1 MGYDF
6 YDLTSE
12 DLALENA
19 RGYAEFFNDRMGGA
33 SGKNYYS
40 ACAALCWT
48 DSAQHGRQSYSENA
62 RMSGRVDP
70 CRTKKQSFDCFR
82 VMQSEAPAVK
92 IIGHWNYPAP
102 TAANYRYEE
111 KRFNGTYWEGTGVWH
126 TRDPHHKT
134 VYVVASYPV
143 AAVELLVNGR
153 RVGRCDKPQ
162 NTFVF
167 AFPGVDVTQ
176 SGWVEAVGYGYD
188 GTPAASDRL
197 ETADS
202 PADLRLTLHTAPG
215 GLAADGADIAYVDIA
230 VQDSAGR
237 GCPLCD
243 ARIDFTL
250 DGPAQFLGGYN
261 SGRFAGYGHDDSV
274 IHQNHVYAECGTNR
288 VFLRAGTAPGTIR
301 LTAVM
306 GSLRNVITLQSKPAD
321 LAPLTAAPLPCRLPD
336 YAACAP
342 QHRDA
347 FVPIPQADAA
357 KYQPEDKCYTK
368 ILVNGQ
374 EPDTRGVRSVNE
386 NGRVWGAV
394 LCILERLQTVIPNA
408 FRYDWNAAGG
418 CLTLHSGGH
427 TVTAQ
432 VGVTHLLVDGK
443 ENLMDGQPYLTAEGA
458 LVMEVNALI
467 PHITATRT
475 QYDDKV
481 NVLRIETK

>member
-1 MGYDF
+1 MLHLNIIKVKTPEEMGKAAADEFEAVICRKPACVMGLATGSTPLPLYRELIAREQAGKLDF
-6 YDLTSE
+6 SRVRSANLDEYKG
-12 DLALENA
+12 LAP
-19 RGYAEFFNDRMGGA
+19 D
-33 SGKNYYS
+33 
-40 ACAALCWT
+40 
-48 DSAQHGRQSYSENA
+48 HPQSYRRFMQENL
-62 RMSGRVDP
+62 
-70 CRTKKQSFDCFR
+70 FDHI
-82 VMQSEAPAVK
+82 S
-92 IIGHWNYPAP
+92 I
-102 TAANYRYEE
+102 
-111 KRFNGTYWEGTGVWH
+111 
-126 TRDPHHKT
+126 
-134 VYVVASYPV
+134 
-143 AAVELLVNGR
+143 
-153 RVGRCDKPQ
+153 KPE
-162 NTFVF
+162 NTIV
-167 AFPGVDVTQ
+167 PD
-176 SGWVEAVGYGYD
+176 
-188 GTPAASDRL
+188 
-197 ETADS
+197 
-202 PADLRLTLHTAPG
+202 

-237 GCPLCD
+237 VCPLCD

-306 GSLRNVITLQSKPAD
+306 GSIRNVITLQSKPAD
-321 LAPLTAAPLPCRLPD
+321 LSPLTAAPLPCRLPD

-394 LCILERLQTVIPNA
+394 LCILERLQTVIPDA

-467 PHITATRT
+467 PHITGTCT

-481 NVLRIETK
+481 NVLRIETE

>member
-1 MGYDF
+1 
-6 YDLTSE
+6 
-12 DLALENA
+12 
-19 RGYAEFFNDRMGGA
+19 MGGA

-82 VMQSEAPAVK
+82 VMQSETPAVK

-126 TRDPHHKT
+126 TRDPHNKT

-202 PADLRLTLHTAPG
+202 PAALQLTLHTAPG
-215 GLAADGADIAYVDIA
+215 GLAADGADIAYVDIV

-237 GCPLCD
+237 VCPLCD

-261 SGRFAGYGHDDSV
+261 SGRFAGHGHDDSV

-321 LAPLTAAPLPCRLPD
+321 LSPLTAAPLPCRLPD

-394 LCILERLQTVIPNA
+394 LCILERLQTVIPDA
-408 FRYDWNAAGG
+408 FCYDWNAAGG

-467 PHITATRT
+467 PHITGTRT

-481 NVLRIETK
+481 NVLRIETE

>member
-1 MGYDF
+1 M
-6 YDLTSE
+6 
-12 DLALENA
+12 
-19 RGYAEFFNDRMGGA
+19 
-33 SGKNYYS
+33 
-40 ACAALCWT
+40 
-48 DSAQHGRQSYSENA
+48 
-62 RMSGRVDP
+62 
-70 CRTKKQSFDCFR
+70 
-82 VMQSEAPAVK
+82 
-92 IIGHWNYPAP
+92 
-102 TAANYRYEE
+102 
-111 KRFNGTYWEGTGVWH
+111 
-126 TRDPHHKT
+126 
-134 VYVVASYPV
+134 
-143 AAVELLVNGR
+143 
-153 RVGRCDKPQ
+153 
-162 NTFVF
+162 
-167 AFPGVDVTQ
+167 
-176 SGWVEAVGYGYD
+176 
-188 GTPAASDRL
+188 
-197 ETADS
+197 
-202 PADLRLTLHTAPG
+202 TAPPP
-215 GLAADGADIAYVDIA
+215 
-230 VQDSAGR
+230 R
-237 GCPLCD
+237 PTCPLCD

-321 LAPLTAAPLPCRLPD
+321 LSPLTAAPLPCRLPD

-394 LCILERLQTVIPNA
+394 LCILERLQTVIPDA

-467 PHITATRT
+467 PYITGTRT

>member
-1 MGYDF
+1 MCI
-6 YDLTSE
+6 
-12 DLALENA
+12 
-19 RGYAEFFNDRMGGA
+19 R
-33 SGKNYYS
+33 
-40 ACAALCWT
+40 
-48 DSAQHGRQSYSENA
+48 DS
-62 RMSGRVDP
+62 
-70 CRTKKQSFDCFR
+70 
-82 VMQSEAPAVK
+82 
-92 IIGHWNYPAP
+92 
-102 TAANYRYEE
+102 
-111 KRFNGTYWEGTGVWH
+111 
-126 TRDPHHKT
+126 HKT

-176 SGWVEAVGYGYD
+176 SGWIEAVGYGYD
-188 GTPAASDRL
+188 GTPSASDRL

-202 PADLRLTLHTAPG
+202 PAALRLTLHTAPG

-237 GCPLCD
+237 VCPLCD

-261 SGRFAGYGHDDSV
+261 SGRFAGYGRDDSV

-306 GSLRNVITLQSKPAD
+306 GSLRNVITLQSMPAD

-347 FVPIPQADAA
+347 FLPIPQADAA

-368 ILVNGQ
+368 ILVNGDVYKRQ
-374 EPDTRGVRSVNE
+374 
-386 NGRVWGAV
+386 AAA
-394 LCILERLQTVIPNA
+394 LRLRNLY
-408 FRYDWNAAGG
+408 R
-418 CLTLHSGGH
+418 
-427 TVTAQ
+427 TA
-432 VGVTHLLVDGK
+432 L
-443 ENLMDGQPYLTAEGA
+443 P
-458 LVMEVNALI
+458 
-467 PHITATRT
+467 
-475 QYDDKV
+475 
-481 NVLRIETK
+481 

>member
-1 MGYDF
+1 ME
-6 YDLTSE
+6 E
-12 DLALENA
+12 DYVMIP
-19 RGYAEFFNDRMGGA
+19 G
-33 SGKNYYS
+33 SG
-40 ACAALCWT
+40 
-48 DSAQHGRQSYSENA
+48 
-62 RMSGRVDP
+62 
-70 CRTKKQSFDCFR
+70 TKKIIRD
-82 VMQSEAPAVK
+82 VK
-92 IIGHWNYPAP
+92 KEI
-102 TAANYRYEE
+102 
-111 KRFNGTYWEGTGVWH
+111 
-126 TRDPHHKT
+126 
-134 VYVVASYPV
+134 
-143 AAVELLVNGR
+143 
-153 RVGRCDKPQ
+153 
-162 NTFVF
+162 
-167 AFPGVDVTQ
+167 
-176 SGWVEAVGYGYD
+176 
-188 GTPAASDRL
+188 
-197 ETADS
+197 ETAFLDYSMSVIVSRALPDVRDGLKPVHRRILYTMHERGNDPSHAYRKSADTVGAVLGSYHPHGDASVYDAMVRLAQDFSLRYPLVDGQGNFGSIDGDS
-202 PADLRLTLHTAPG
+202 PAALRLTLHTAPG

-237 GCPLCD
+237 VCPLCD

-306 GSLRNVITLQSKPAD
+306 GSLRNVITLQSMPAD
-321 LAPLTAAPLPCRLPD
+321 LSPLTAAPLPCRLPD

-394 LCILERLQTVIPNA
+394 LCILERLQTVIPDA

-467 PHITATRT
+467 PHITGTRT

-481 NVLRIETK
+481 NVLRIETE